1 MPIPASCPPARAAR
15 RPLWPRRLLA
25 FVLGALLLTGPTCLG
40 HALDAGHA
48 HGQRVA
54 HDSRQSPA
62 AEIAETA
69 GQPNADGPEGPEHCA
84 PTPREK
90 SGRAAQPSVRALPAT
105 ATTTAVCRTVVL
117 AVAPDRPHAL
127 SPRAPTVRS
136 TLCSTSRWR
145 L

>member
-1 MPIPASCPPARAAR
+1 MPIPASCPHPRAAR

-40 HALDAGHA
+40 HSVGAEHA
-48 HGQRVA
+48 QGPRVA

-62 AEIAETA
+62 AETA
-69 GQPNADGPEGPEHCA
+69 GQPSADGPEGPEHCA

-90 SGRAAQPSVRALPAT
+90 SGRAAQPSARALPAT
-105 ATTTAVCRTVVL
+105 ATTADVCRTVVL
-117 AVAPDRPHAL
+117 VVAPDHPHAL
-127 SPRAPTVRS
+127 FPRAPTVRS

-145 L
+145 I

>member
-1 MPIPASCPPARAAR
+1 M
-15 RPLWPRRLLA
+15 
-25 FVLGALLLTGPTCLG
+25 LGALLLTGPTCLG